1 MSRSLFFAFPIP
13 YVIGIS
19 LCSICLLLFASC
31 NRWDTPPRVLIF
43 SKTTGYRHQSIE
55 AGKDALTKLCYENGV
70 LADTTENSAF
80 FTEENLKK
88 YAAVVFL
95 NTNGEVLDP
104 RQEADFE
111 RYIQAGGGFMGVH
124 SASATEYTWHWYG
137 GLLGG
142 YFKDHPHIQ
151 EVDLKVEN
159 CSDPSTAHLDCQPWR
174 WKEELYNFRNYEPDL
189 EILLTVDETSYRGG
203 SSPVAVGSRSSQS
216 KIGSRTSSVVNS
228 HPLAWRHEYDGGRAF
243 YTALGHIPEA
253 YSDPAF
259 QKHLLGG
266 LLFAIGK
273 NRPLDYSRCRT
284 RRGPDP
290 TRFVKTVIASDL
302 DEPMEIAQFPDGK
315 IMLIERHG
323 HIKLFNPETGLLNT
337 VTKLPVYSEMGDGLI
352 GLAIDPNWGKNRWI
366 YLYYSSLKDS
376 VNQLSR
382 FVFQGDTLDRASEKV
397 LLTIPVGRTN
407 CFHAA
412 GSMAFDEQGNL
423 FLATGD
429 NTSPFASDGF
439 APIDERP
446 GRQAFDAQRSSANTN
461 DLRGK
466 ILRIKPLE
474 EGGYVCPAGNLFTQN
489 EILVAEHPANQQPT
503 IHNPQLKGRAEIYI
517 MGCRNPFRISWD
529 ERRKFL
535 FWGDIG
541 SDAGKADTARG
552 PLGHDEINRASE
564 AGNYGWPYFT
574 GDNQAYR
581 DYDFA
586 TKKSGPYFA
595 PQNPVNESPN
605 NTGARELPPAQPAFI
620 WYPYGKNR
628 DFPILGSGG
637 RNAMAGPV
645 YYCDKYP
652 AATRFPDYYDGK
664 LIIYDW
670 MRNWLMAVALDS
682 LGNFHRLEPMA
693 DSVKLSRP
701 MDMLIDRKTGSLW
714 VLEYGTRWYSSNE
727 DARLSRIDFV
737 RGNRP
742 PIPVLEANKIAGAAP
757 CEIVFSLS
765 ESKDYDGGRLMY
777 ELDFG
782 DGSKRLTVHGGRFT
796 ASPPSTVNRQPLT
809 VTHIFQKNGIYE
821 ATLKVTDEAGASA
834 VSKIKIHV
842 GNEPPLVRWD
852 LGGRNKSFYQ
862 PGDTLRYRLVIND
875 LEDGS
880 WENGGISP
888 DAIATSFEYLE
899 KGVDPSKLNK
909 QAAANAPPEK
919 FAEGKRLVEQSDCK
933 SCHAV
938 DRQINGPAF
947 QAIAERYRSNVAFAV
962 PSIYRK
968 IIYGGSGNWGQSY
981 MTPHPQIREEEA
993 IQMSLWILSLGAP
1006 PKAVQSLP
1014 LEGTF
1019 ALAPPNPASPGAY
1032 VFKANYRDRGAQ
1044 GLPPLEN
1051 GETLVL
1057 RPAMMQAEKC
1067 DHRSEGVGNYRPFD
1081 NDTTTLNELKHN
1093 AYFVFRQVD
1102 LTNVGSLTLR
1112 VGYGDKRYPYAGGRM
1127 EIRTDGPN
1135 GNLLGEVKF
1144 EVNNG
1149 ERMVF
1154 EERKIDL
1161 HINSFNR
1168 HSLGEGGS
1176 NPYHDLYFVFKNEE
1190 NQGRGV
1196 VALDWVRFDF
1206 ENAPAPDF

>member
-1 MSRSLFFAFPIP
+1 MSRCLFFA
-13 YVIGIS
+13 
-19 LCSICLLLFASC
+19 LCSFFLSACSKG
-31 NRWDTPPRVLIF
+31 WDTPPRVLIF

-55 AGKDALTKLCYENGV
+55 AGKNALVKICYENGI
-70 LADTTENSAF
+70 LADTTENADF
-80 FTEENLKK
+80 FEEKNLRR

-111 RYIQAGGGFMGVH
+111 RYIQAGGGFVGVH
-124 SASATEYTWHWYG
+124 SASATEYTWRWYG
-137 GLLGG
+137 GLVGA

-151 EVDLKVEN
+151 EVNLKVEN
-159 CSDPSTAHLDCQPWR
+159 CDDPSTAHLDCQPWR

-189 EILLTVDETSYRGG
+189 EILLTVDENTYKGG
-203 SSPVAVGSRSSQS
+203 SSPDHQS
-216 KIGSRTSSVVNS
+216 PIIHHRLS
-228 HPLAWRHEYDGGRAF
+228 WRHEFDGGRAF

-253 YSDPAF
+253 YNDPNF

-266 LLFAIGK
+266 LLYAIGK
-273 NRPLDYSRCRT
+273 NRPLNYSRCRT
-284 RRGPDP
+284 PRAPDP

-302 DEPMEIAQFPDGK
+302 QEPMEIAQLPDGK
-315 IMLIERHG
+315 IILIERHG
-323 HIKLFNPETGLLNT
+323 QIKLFNPQTGLLNT

-352 GLAIDPNWGKNRWI
+352 GLTIDPNWEKNHWI
-366 YLYYSSLKDS
+366 YLYYSSLRDS

-382 FVFQGDTLDRASEKV
+382 FVFRGDTLDRASEKV
-397 LLTIPVGRTN
+397 MLTIPVGRTN

-412 GSMAFDEQGNL
+412 GSMEFDEQGNL

-446 GRQAFDAQRSSANTN
+446 GRQAFDAQRSSANTQ

-474 EGGYVCPAGNLFTQN
+474 DGRYVCPNGNLFTRK
-489 EILVAEHPANQQPT
+489 EILVAEHPANQQPIT
-503 IHNPQLKGRAEIYI
+503 NNQQLKGRAEIYV
-517 MGCRNPFRISWD
+517 MGCRNPFRISYD

-552 PLGHDEINRASE
+552 PLGHDEINRARE
-564 AGNYGWPYFT
+564 AGFYGWPYFT

-581 DYDFA
+581 NYDFSE
-586 TKKSGPYFA
+586 KKPGPYFD
-595 PQNPVNESPN
+595 PQKPVNESPN
-605 NTGARELPPAQPAFI
+605 NTGTRELPPAQPAFI

-670 MRNWLMAVALDS
+670 MRHWLMAVTLDS
-682 LGNFHRLEPMA
+682 LGSFHRLEPFA

-701 MDMLIDRKTGSLW
+701 MDMLIDQKTGSLW

-737 RGNRP
+737 QGNRP
-742 PIPVLEANKIAGAAP
+742 PIPVLEASKTAGAAP
-757 CEIVFSLS
+757 CGVIFSLS
-765 ESKDYDGGRLMY
+765 KSKDYDGGKLDF

-782 DGSKRLTVHGGRFT
+782 ENTPTVRGSFDPAHGLGRT
-796 ASPPSTVNRQPLT
+796 RVRGGMDSIAHV
-809 VTHIFQKNGIYE
+809 FQTPGIYE
-821 ATLKVTDEAGASA
+821 AALKVTDQEGAFSF
-834 VSKIKIHV
+834 SKIKIHV
-842 GNEPPLVRWD
+842 GNELPLVRWD

-862 PGDTLRYRLVIND
+862 PGDTLRYRLVVND

-899 KGVDPSKLNK
+899 KGIDPSKLNK

-938 DRQINGPAF
+938 DRLVNGPSF

-993 IQMSLWILSLGAP
+993 IQMSLWILSLGDP
-1006 PKAVQSLP
+1006 PKPVQSLP
-1014 LEGTF
+1014 LQGEYV
-1019 ALAPPNPASPGAY
+1019 LAEEKNGAY
-1032 VFKANYRDRGAQ
+1032 VFKANYRDRGAR
-1044 GLPPLEN
+1044 GMPVLEN
-1051 GETLVL
+1051 SETLVL
-1057 RPAMMQAEKC
+1057 RPATMQVEKC
-1067 DHRSEGVGNYRPFD
+1067 DSRSEGVGNYRPFD
-1081 NDTTTLNELKHN
+1081 NDTIVLNELKHN
-1093 AYFVFRQVD
+1093 AWFVFRQVD
-1102 LTNVGSLTLR
+1102 LTGIGSLTLR
-1112 VGYGDKRYPYAGGRM
+1112 VGYGDKRYPYAGGRL
-1127 EIRTDGPN
+1127 EIRADSPHGK
-1135 GNLLGEVKF
+1135 LVGEAKF
-1144 EVNNG
+1144 EVKNS

-1154 EERKIDL
+1154 EERKITL
-1161 HINSFNR
+1161 LASERFT
-1168 HSLGEGGS
+1168 SSEMLATF
-1176 NPYHDLYFVFKNEE
+1176 HDLFFIFKNEE

-1196 VALDWVRFDF
+1196 VAVDWVRFDF
-1206 ENAPAPDF
+1206 